1 MNRVV
6 VAKDKKR
13 RTREGKRKCFLM
25 ILSLFICLSPLAAP
39 VTPAHA
45 QQKAAVFV
53 CPMHAEV
60 KSARPSK
67 CPKCGMQLRAASDT
81 ADPKPGA
88 MAGTTPPAPNP
99 ESTINLARIPD
110 TTVYDQDGRRLQF
123 YADLVKGKTV
133 AINFIFSTCTTIC
146 PPLTATFRRV
156 QQELGSRVG
165 RDISLISIS
174 VDPTTDVPERLK
186 SFAAKF
192 KADAGWTFVTG
203 SKPEVDLLLT
213 ALGAKVANKNDH
225 SPMILIGNEAAGY
238 WTRTYGLAQ
247 PATLVKMITEAA
259 SKSRSDKATVQVP
272 LPGGD
277 GGAESTGPPSAPQQS
292 GEVKQPK

>member
-110 TTVYDQDGRRLQF
+110 TTIYDQDGRKLQF

-133 AINFIFSTCTTIC
+133 AINFIFTTCTTIC
-146 PPLTATFRRV
+146 PPLTATFRKL
-156 QQELGSRVG
+156 QQDLGERVG
-165 RDISLISIS
+165 RDVQLISIS

-186 SFAAKF
+186 AFSAKF
-192 KADAGWTFVTG
+192 NAGPGWTFITG
-203 SKPEVDLLLT
+203 NKQEVDLLLK
-213 ALGAKVANKNDH
+213 ALGAGVADKNDH
-225 SPMILIGNEAAGY
+225 TPMVLVGNDKAAY
-238 WTRTYGLAQ
+238 WTRAYGLS
-247 PATLVKMITEAA
+247 PYGTLVKLITDASAKTAPAA
-259 SKSRSDKATVQVP
+259 SAQVP
-272 LPGGD
+272 VPGAAALERQVAKRVAAENRD
-277 GGAESTGPPSAPQQS
+277 GA
-292 GEVKQPK
+292 